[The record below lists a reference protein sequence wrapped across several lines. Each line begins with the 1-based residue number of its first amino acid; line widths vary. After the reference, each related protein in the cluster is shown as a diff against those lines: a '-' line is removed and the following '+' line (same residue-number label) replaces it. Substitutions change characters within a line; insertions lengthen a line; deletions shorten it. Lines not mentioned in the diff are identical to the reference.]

1 MCVHVLVR
9 VHTYVH
15 IQRPKD
21 NVKELVLSFH
31 QVGSHVSRL
40 ESLHL
45 YLLSH
50 LVDPCSSILDI
61 NGGQK

>member
-1 MCVHVLVR
+1 MLVR

-31 QVGSHVSRL
+31 QLCSQVSRL
-40 ESLHL
+40 GSLHL
-45 YLLSH
+45 YLLRH
-50 LVDPCSSILDI
+50 LVD
-61 NGGQK
+61 